1 MKRAYAKSQYA
12 KPCEQYCWETYPQ
25 EADAIFQKAEEYY
38 LAFLQDMPD
47 LGENMMAKNML
58 DWFKILIKIGDD
70 KFIKVPMGRE
80 PSVIT
85 AFTNRMWRWLKGEPA
100 SSAFAEYPSFA
111 IEQLAPNNPLT
122 NNIFAGITAM
132 STNKN
137 WYGGDIVSSYMEEK
151 PDYLQYDESTDAF
164 SIWLGEITRHG
175 KNGIEGL
182 SPKKVNYLIDQYS
195 GFIGDWVLPALSKK
209 ADVPAVV
216 KAFVVDSVRQNRL
229 GSDFY
234 DALDEAKQVK
244 ETEFATA
251 ADDATYSYL
260 YKQSKAAYRILLSDF
275 YYSHPLSGVECAA
288 YSGCFRSHFAK

>member
-137 WYGGDIVSSYMEEK
+137 WYGGDIVCS
-151 PDYLQYDESTDAF
+151 
-164 SIWLGEITRHG
+164 
-175 KNGIEGL
+175 L
-182 SPKKVNYLIDQYS
+182 S
-195 GFIGDWVLPALSKK
+195 
-209 ADVPAVV
+209 
-216 KAFVVDSVRQNRL
+216 R
-229 GSDFY
+229 
-234 DALDEAKQVK
+234 
-244 ETEFATA
+244 
-251 ADDATYSYL
+251 
-260 YKQSKAAYRILLSDF
+260 
-275 YYSHPLSGVECAA
+275 
-288 YSGCFRSHFAK
+288 